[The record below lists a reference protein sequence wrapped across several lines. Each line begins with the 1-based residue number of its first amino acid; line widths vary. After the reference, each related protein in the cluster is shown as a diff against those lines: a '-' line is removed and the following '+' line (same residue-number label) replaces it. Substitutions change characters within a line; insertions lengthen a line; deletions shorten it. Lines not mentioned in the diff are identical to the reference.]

1 MPASYLSYLLF
12 LFKIMPKILLV
23 EDNEMNRDMLSRRL
37 KRRGYEVEIAVNGAE
52 GITMASANAP
62 DLILMDMSLPIV
74 DGWEAT
80 RSIKADPATT
90 AIPIIALTAHA
101 MSGDREKALQAG
113 CDDYDT
119 KPIELSRLL
128 GKIKTYLEAG

>member
-1 MPASYLSYLLF
+1 MS
-12 LFKIMPKILLV
+12 KILLV

-37 KRRGYEVEIAVNGAE
+37 LKKGYDLVMAVDGEQALEMARSEI
-52 GITMASANAP
+52 P
-62 DLILMDMSLPIV
+62 DLILMDISLPGL

-80 RSIKADPATT
+80 RRLKGMPETQ

-101 MSGDREKALQAG
+101 MAGDREKCLEAG

-119 KPIELSRLL
+119 KPVEFPRLL
-128 GKIKTYLEAG
+128 GKIQGFLTK